1 EAAERQPAGMEDDEV
16 AALLRIAKTR
26 LDQASA
32 AAHTGIQYE
41 GAIWQQVLHRLD
53 RRSRKPSQEPLV
65 SADTESATNELAS
78 VLSEADFGEFEG
90 VVRLRKQMGEQAAML
105 AAAHKDAVWQQ
116 VQSRIQARS
125 SRRSL
130 FRLLGRSPALMSQGA
145 PDFYRRDAALF

>member
-1 EAAERQPAGMEDDEV
+1 MNERERAERLARAIDDLLKGDHSMEAAERQPAGMEEDEV

-53 RRSRKPSQEPLV
+53 RRSRKPSQEPPV

-105 AAAHKDAVWQQ
+105 AAA
-116 VQSRIQARS
+116 
-125 SRRSL
+125 
-130 FRLLGRSPALMSQGA
+130 
-145 PDFYRRDAALF
+145 